1 MKSFRNPKN
10 LERYEDVL
18 FDLENPINIA
28 PANNTT
34 QVRDNLKFVADNTGE
49 TTPFD
54 WYNARISM
62 DFKVEKHD
70 GTDFAIGA
78 NVFDDSLPSATA
90 GLVTRINA
98 YEADQMGIVNG
109 ANSFISRL
117 SVLANGREL
126 YQCNYAN
133 HCVNIKNLLE
143 YNKTYADSVATN
155 EFYFLD
161 TSRSA
166 NKNRFTRRTV
176 TNRRNAANGAD
187 EAGLM
192 IDNTP
197 VSYNEGF
204 AKRKAILGESRTVN
218 CEIPLNRYSFFE
230 RLEDKLLPNTKIEIN
245 FEIEKDDNL
254 IWRSGGNRCRVVIT
268 RLQLFVPRLI
278 FNADA
283 SKIYMNKYLEPD
295 TWTYLNEVVQPN
307 VASNQAVGNFRITNG
322 ISKPRHVF
330 VFFINTPNIESQ
342 TANPFLYNTFSV
354 STDPRTLN
362 RCYLEVGNGNEYP
375 DIHFKPSED
384 PSRVF
389 RDVMKYVYANNDFQG
404 GTLLNRQNFEKIFPF
419 VYFDLTK
426 EKLDLKD
433 GVTKLAFHYEL
444 SGATAAN
451 YNIYALVL
459 HERKAEIAQESG
471 KILLRA

>member
-1 MKSFRNPKN
+1 MKSIRNPIY
-10 LERYEDVL
+10 LERYEDVV
-18 FDLENPINIA
+18 FDLEQPLNIA
-28 PANNTT
+28 PANNTV
-34 QVRDNLKFVADNTGE
+34 QIRNNLKFIADNSGE
-49 TTPFD
+49 ATPFD
-54 WYNARISM
+54 WYNARIAM
-62 DFKVEKHD
+62 DFKVEQHD
-70 GTDFAIGA
+70 GTDFVIGA
-78 NVFDDSLPSATA
+78 NVNDDSI
-90 GLVTRINA
+90 LVANRAQITT

-109 ANSFISRL
+109 SNSFISRL
-117 SVLANGREL
+117 SVLANGKEL

-133 HCVNIKNLLE
+133 HSVNIKNLLE
-143 YNKTYADSVATN
+143 YNKSYADSVATN

-161 TSRSA
+161 TSTSA
-166 NKNRFTRRTV
+166 NKNRFTRRNV
-176 TNRRNAANGAD
+176 SHRRNAANGAD
-187 EAGLM
+187 EEGLM

-197 VSYNEGF
+197 ATYNEGF
-204 AKRKAILGESRTVN
+204 AKRKALLGTSSTVH

-230 RLEDKLLPNTKIEIN
+230 ALENKLLPNTKIEIN
-245 FEIEKDDNL
+245 FETEKDDNL
-254 IWRSGGNRCRVVIT
+254 IWRTGGNRCRVVIT

-278 FNADA
+278 YNKDGHE
-283 SKIYMNKYLEPD
+283 IYMSNYLKPN
-295 TWTYLNEVVQPN
+295 TWSYLNEVVESN
-307 VASNQAVGNFRITNG
+307 LASNQAVGNFRITNG

-354 STDPRTLN
+354 STNPRTLN

-375 DIHFKPSED
+375 DIHYKPSED

-389 RDVMKYVYANNDFQG
+389 RDVMSYVFANNDFQG
-404 GTLLNRQNFEKIFPF
+404 GTLLNRQNFENIFPF

-426 EKLDLKD
+426 QKIDIKD

-459 HERKAEIAQESG
+459 HEREAVIEQQSG
-471 KILLRA
+471 KLLLRA